1 MNEKLD
7 SVYAHGS
14 TDIDVNFLL
23 KMKELEQE
31 FETKVNK
38 KEYTKEEIVIPQ
50 GVRYK
55 YRRCQQ

>member
-1 MNEKLD
+1 MSEKLD

-14 TDIDVNFLL
+14 TDKDRQSLI

-31 FETKVNK
+31 FEKKVNK
-38 KEYTKEEIVIPQ
+38 KQYTKEELIVPQ

>member
-1 MNEKLD
+1 MSEKLD
-7 SVYAHGS
+7 SVYAQGS
-14 TDIDVNFLL
+14 TDNDRQYLI

-31 FETKVNK
+31 FEKKVIQN
-38 KEYTKEEIVIPQ
+38 EYTKEEIVVTQ

>member
-1 MNEKLD
+1 MSEKLD
-7 SVYAHGS
+7 SVYAQGS
-14 TDIDVNFLL
+14 TDRDVNFLL

-38 KEYTKEEIVIPQ
+38 KQCTKEEIVVTQ

-55 YRRCQQ
+55 YRRCQ

>member
-1 MNEKLD
+1 MSEKLD
-7 SVYAHGS
+7 SVYAQGS
-14 TDIDVNFLL
+14 TDRDVNFLL
-23 KMKELEQE
+23 KMKELERE

>member
-14 TDIDVNFLL
+14 TDRDVNFLL

>member
-1 MNEKLD
+1 
-7 SVYAHGS
+7 
-14 TDIDVNFLL
+14 
-23 KMKELEQE
+23 MKELEQE

>member
-1 MNEKLD
+1 MSEKLD
-7 SVYAHGS
+7 SVYAQCI
-14 TDIDVNFLL
+14 TDEYRQFLL

-31 FETKVNK
+31 FEKKVNEK
-38 KEYTKEEIVIPQ
+38 QYTKEEIVVSQ

>member
-1 MNEKLD
+1 MSEKLD
-7 SVYAHGS
+7 RVYAQVS
-14 TDIDVNFLL
+14 TDRDVNFLL

-31 FETKVNK
+31 FEKKVKKNK
-38 KEYTKEEIVIPQ
+38 YTKEEIVVTQ

>member
-1 MNEKLD
+1 MSEKLD
-7 SVYAHGS
+7 SVYAQGS
-14 TDIDVNFLL
+14 TDKDRQFLM

-31 FETKVNK
+31 FEKKVIQN
-38 KEYTKEEIVIPQ
+38 EYTKEEIVVTQ

>member
-1 MNEKLD
+1 MSEKLD

-14 TDIDVNFLL
+14 TDRDVNFLL
-23 KMKELEQE
+23 KMKELERE

>member
-1 MNEKLD
+1 MSEKLD

-14 TDIDVNFLL
+14 TDRDVNFLL
-23 KMKELEQE
+23 KMKGLEQE
-31 FETKVNK
+31 FERKVTK
-38 KEYTKEEIVIPQ
+38 KEYIKEELAVTQ

>member
-1 MNEKLD
+1 MSEKLD

-14 TDIDVNFLL
+14 TDKDRQSLI

-31 FETKVNK
+31 FEKKVIQN
-38 KEYTKEEIVIPQ
+38 EYTKEEIVVTQ

>member
-1 MNEKLD
+1 MSEKLD
-7 SVYAHGS
+7 SVYVLGC
-14 TDIDVNFLL
+14 TDKDRQFLM
-23 KMKELEQE
+23 KMKGLEQE
-31 FETKVNK
+31 LETKVNK

>member
-1 MNEKLD
+1 MSEKLD
-7 SVYAHGS
+7 SLYAHGS
-14 TDIDVNFLL
+14 TDRDVNFLL
-23 KMKELEQE
+23 KMKGLEQE
-31 FETKVNK
+31 LETKVNK

>member
-1 MNEKLD
+1 MSEKLD

-14 TDIDVNFLL
+14 TDKDRQFLL

-38 KEYTKEEIVIPQ
+38 KKYTKEKIIVTQ